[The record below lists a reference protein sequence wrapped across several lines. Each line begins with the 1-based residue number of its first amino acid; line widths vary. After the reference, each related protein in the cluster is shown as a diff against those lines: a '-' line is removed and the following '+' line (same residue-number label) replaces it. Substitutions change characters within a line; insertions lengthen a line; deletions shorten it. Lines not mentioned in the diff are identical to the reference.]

1 MDKLLVIG
9 GPTATGKTKLAIH
22 LAKKFNGEIVSADS
36 RQVYQGLDI
45 GTGKEWGK
53 GVRIWGYDLVDPK
66 DDYSVSRYV
75 KFATQAIKDISS
87 RGKLP
92 ILVGGTGFYIK
103 ALIDGVETIDVPP
116 NKFLR
121 EGLKDKNIKD
131 LFEDLS
137 RIDSLKAGAL
147 NISDKKNP
155 RRLIRA
161 IEIAQW
167 RNENPIAQSH
177 KKLVFKT
184 LLIGLY
190 SDHSIL
196 KRNIQNRV
204 DKQIKDGLLSEIRKL
219 LRNGVS
225 WKHQSMTS
233 LGYEEWK
240 EFFAGLKSKEDV
252 IEKIKRNQTRYTSDQ
267 LTWFKKDPRI
277 IWINI
282 SQPGSQKRVE
292 KLVKKWYYYKDAEKD

>member
-1 MDKLLVIG
+1 MDKLLVIC

-22 LAKKFNGEIVSADS
+22 LAKVFNGEIVSADS
-36 RQVYQGLDI
+36 RQVYKGLDI

-53 GVRIWGYDLVDPK
+53 GVKIWGYDLVGPK
-66 DDYSVSRYV
+66 NDYSVSRYV
-75 KFATQAIKDISS
+75 KFATQAISNIEK

-92 ILVGGTGFYIK
+92 MLVGGTGFYIK
-103 ALIDGVETIDVPP
+103 ALINGVDTIDVPP

-147 NISDKKNP
+147 NISDRKNP

-177 KKLVFKT
+177 KKLSSNT
-184 LLIGLY
+184 MLIGLY
-190 SDHSIL
+190 SDHSTL
-196 KRNIQNRV
+196 KRNIAGRV
-204 DKQIKDGLLSEIRKL
+204 DKQIKDGLLEEIRKL
-219 LRNGVS
+219 LKNGVG
-225 WKHQSMTS
+225 WKYQSMTS
-233 LGYEEWK
+233 LGYREWK
-240 EFFAGLKSKEDV
+240 EFFAGSKSKEDV
-252 IEKIKRNQTRYTSDQ
+252 IENIKKNQIRYASDQ
-267 LTWFKKDPRI
+267 LTWFKKDRRI

-282 SQPGSQKRVE
+282 SEPGSQKRVE
-292 KLVKKWYYYKDAEKD
+292 KLVKKWYYHKDAEED